1 MTNEEKSAF
10 AELAGHTNRVAN
22 ELADQGSSVATNVR
36 RIAREFERMAEIPQ
50 MVPDQL
56 PAEGRD

>member
-1 MTNEEKSAF
+1 MTNQEKSAF

-36 RIAREFERMAEIPQ
+36 RIARKFERMAEIPQ
-50 MVPDQL
+50 MVPDQ
-56 PAEGRD
+56 PPTEGRE